1 MNGFGLTGLIGG
13 VLLGF
18 ILASCG
24 RDNSLEEKIRQQAPD
39 SASNQGSNRGADDLP
54 VLKTMTLTSAAFSP
68 SGVLP
73 AKSTCDGDNVS
84 PALSW
89 DAPPSA
95 ARSLVLLVTDPDA
108 SPAPGKMFVHW
119 VLYDLP
125 PTVRQLPEKLPAQP
139 FLTIGG
145 MQGKNDFG
153 KYGYGG
159 ACPPSGTHHYLFRLY
174 ALDRSLDLPPGTEK
188 DEVIAAMKGHI
199 VAGAALTGQYSRK

>member
-18 ILASCG
+18 ILASCA
-24 RDNSLEEKIRQQAPD
+24 RENSSAEKPRQQTASS
-39 SASNQGSNRGADDLP
+39 SASNSQDDLP
-54 VLKTMTLTSAAFSP
+54 VLNTMTLTSTFSP
-68 SGVLP
+68 NGVLP
-73 AKSTCDGDNVS
+73 AKYTCDGDNLS

-89 DAPPSA
+89 NAPPAA
-95 ARSLVLLVTDPDA
+95 ARSLVLLVNDPDA
-108 SPAPGKMFVHW
+108 SPAPGKTFVHW

-139 FLTIGG
+139 FLKIGG

-153 KYGYGG
+153 QYGYGG

-174 ALDRSLDLPPGTEK
+174 ALDQTLDLPPGTGK
-188 DEVIAAMKGHI
+188 DEAIAATKGHI
-199 VAGAALTGQYSRK
+199 VAGATLRGQYSRK

>member
-18 ILASCG
+18 ILASCA
-24 RDNSLEEKIRQQAPD
+24 RENSSAEKPRQQT
-39 SASNQGSNRGADDLP
+39 ASNPASNSQDNLP
-54 VLKTMTLTSAAFSP
+54 VLNTMTLASSAFS
-68 SGVLP
+68 SNGVLP
-73 AKSTCDGDNVS
+73 AKYTCDGDNLS

-89 DAPPSA
+89 NAPPA
-95 ARSLVLLVTDPDA
+95 GARSLVLLVNDPDA
-108 SPAPGKMFVHW
+108 SPAPGKTFVHW

-139 FLTIGG
+139 FLKIGG

-153 KYGYGG
+153 QYGYGG

-174 ALDRSLDLPPGTEK
+174 ALDQTLDLPPGTGK
-188 DEVIAAMKGHI
+188 DEAIAAMKGHI
-199 VAGAALTGQYSRK
+199 VAGATLRGQYSRK